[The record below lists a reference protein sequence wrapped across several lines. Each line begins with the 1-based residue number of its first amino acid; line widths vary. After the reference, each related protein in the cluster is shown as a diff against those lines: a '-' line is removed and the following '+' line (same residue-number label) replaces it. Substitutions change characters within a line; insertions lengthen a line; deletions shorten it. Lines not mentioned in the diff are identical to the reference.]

1 MIIHRLPECE
11 KLPRLEGGNNTCTRT
26 GITDMRWDLAT
37 SKMTRMVVMV
47 VMVVMP
53 Q

>member
-1 MIIHRLPECE
+1 M
-11 KLPRLEGGNNTCTRT
+11 PRIEGGNNTCTRT

-37 SKMTRMVVMV
+37 SKMVMMVVMVMMEVMV
-47 VMVVMP
+47 VMVVVMP